1 VGVKCSPIVIASTAC
16 GARQSRHLSV
26 IPAVPSVIP
35 ALLSVIPAIFLCHSR
50 ESGNPSSPL
59 QFHITISHH
68 RKLIILISFNFFFLF
83 LYSLLF
89 FFVFTTNDYSF
100 LHFYPASFL
109 YHSSLITYHCTLSS
123 ILFFLVFVFTRYS
136 ILFYYTVFIY
146 ILHNF

>member
-1 VGVKCSPIVIASTAC
+1 MLPYCHCEHRLRCA
-16 GARQSRHLSV
+16 
-26 IPAVPSVIP
+26 
-35 ALLSVIPAIFLCHSR
+35 AISSSFCHSR
-50 ESGNPSSPL
+50 CSFCHSRTFVCHSRDLFMSFPRKREPIFSVAISYYYITSS
-59 QFHITISHH
+59 QTYHI
-68 RKLIILISFNFFFLF
+68 NFFFLF